1 VTTRLYIDRSGLQVV
16 SSKRV
21 VEVVLDA
28 VFNQD
33 SSASMGLSIRMIG
46 ILKLIP
52 SDLEIVFV
60 GKVGFCK

>member
-1 VTTRLYIDRSGLQVV
+1 VTTQLYIDGSGLQVV

-21 VEVVLDA
+21 VEVVLEA

-33 SSASMGLSIRMIG
+33 FSASMGLSIRMIG
-46 ILKLIP
+46 IVKHIP
-52 SDLEIVFV
+52 SDLQIVFV

>member
-1 VTTRLYIDRSGLQVV
+1 MELDCDNPTVYRSGLHAV

-28 VFNQD
+28 DFNQD

-46 ILKLIP
+46 IVKHIP
-52 SDLEIVFV
+52 SDL
-60 GKVGFCK
+60 

>member
-33 SSASMGLSIRMIG
+33 SSASMGLSIRIIG